1 MEKIS
6 IKLDGLGCA
15 NCAAKIEER
24 SSKITG
30 LDKVVVDLSRSKLIA
45 YTEADNTDYF
55 LEEVKKIVLDL
66 EPHVKVSLDQGRGPY
81 LLKTTS
87 TNASTST
94 CTDGCCGESSQDH
107 SHDKHG
113 HDHDHGH
120 SHGVSDNITSFA
132 YDKKTLLRL
141 SLSLILLVGGILS
154 ESLPSLSIGLL
165 LVSYGLSGYK
175 VLLKSARNISKGHVF
190 DENFLMSIATI
201 GALAIGEYPEAVA
214 VMIFYEVGEYF
225 QNFAVA
231 KSRNAI
237 GALMNIRP
245 DFANVLRGDFFIT
258 VDPNDVAIDD
268 IILVK
273 PGERIPL
280 DGFVVDG
287 RALIDTAALTGESLP
302 ASAEVGS
309 SVLSGSV
316 VKDGVLKIKV
326 SSKFSESTV
335 SRILELVENATAN
348 KAQTEYF
355 ITRFARVYTPF
366 VVFAALGLA
375 LIPPFV
381 LGIGDF
387 SQWLYRGLVFL
398 VISCPCALVVSVP
411 LTFFSGIGN
420 ASKNG
425 ILIKGSNYLEALST
439 IDTVVFDKTG
449 TLTEGVFEVA
459 AVHLSKAGKD
469 FKDTNKIAA
478 LSELHSN
485 HPIAKS
491 IVAYYAAPLNEND
504 ILSYEEISGYGTKL
518 RSTFGTTLIGNRKW
532 MEKNKIAI
540 EIIDVASTLIYLAHE
555 GIYLGAY
562 EIKDKV
568 KKDAKETILG
578 LKAKG
583 IETLMLTG
591 DRNDTALAVSQEIGI
606 EHFKSELLPEDKYK
620 IVHDLISQNKKVA
633 FLGDGI
639 NDAPVLAGANVGISM
654 GAIGSDA
661 AIEASDVVFMTDEP
675 SKILKAI
682 AISKRTKIIV
692 TQNIVFALGIKFA
705 IMGLGT
711 LGITSMWMAIFAD
724 VGVSLLAVLNA
735 MRAMKS

>member
-55 LEEVKKIVLDL
+55 LEEVKKIVLAL
-66 EPHVKVSLDQGRGPY
+66 EPHVKVSLDQGKGPY

-94 CTDGCCGESSQDH
+94 CTDGCCGGSSHDH
-107 SHDKHG
+107 SHDKQG
-113 HDHDHGH
+113 HDHGH
-120 SHGVSDNITSFA
+120 SHGERGNITSFA

-141 SLSLILLVGGILS
+141 GVSLILLIAGMLT
-154 ESLPSLSIGLL
+154 ESLMPVSIGLL
-165 LVSYGLSGYK
+165 LLSYGLSGYK

-245 DFANVLRGDFFIT
+245 DFANVLRGDFFLT
-258 VDPNDVAIDD
+258 VDPNEVAIDD

-280 DGFVVDG
+280 DGYIVDG

-302 ASAEVGS
+302 VSAEVGT

-326 SSKFSESTV
+326 TSKFSESTV

-348 KAQTEYF
+348 KAQSEYF

-449 TLTEGVFEVA
+449 TLTEGVFEVS
-459 AVHLSKAGKD
+459 AVHLSEAGKS
-469 FKDTNKIAA
+469 FKDTEKIAA
-478 LSELHSN
+478 LAELHSN

-491 IVAYYAAPLNEND
+491 IVAYYAGPLNEKD

-518 RSTFGTTLIGNRKW
+518 KSTFGTTLIGNRKW
-532 MEKNKIAI
+532 MEKNNITT
-540 EIIDVASTLIYLAHE
+540 ESIDVASTLIYLAHE
-555 GIYLGAY
+555 GVYLGAF

-568 KKDAKETILG
+568 KVDAKETLLG

-583 IETLMLTG
+583 IDTLMLTG
-591 DRNDTALAVSQEIGI
+591 DRNDTALAVAKEIGM
-606 EHFKSELLPEDKYK
+606 ENFRSELLPEDKYK
-620 IVHDLISQNKKVA
+620 IVHDLIAQNKKVA
-633 FLGDGI
+633 FVGDGI

-682 AISKRTKIIV
+682 SISKRTKAIV